1 MVDVKHQIS
10 ETERDKLGRLGQR
23 INFFSFEVQ
32 KLFHER
38 IMEESES
45 SAAAIIVKTPS
56 SGFDS
61 SFSPFCLAPLIDLR
75 LQENETDKTQF
86 ELMRKV
92 KKEINDFFKKNAS
105 T

>member
-1 MVDVKHQIS
+1 MADVKDLIS
-10 ETERDKLGRLGQR
+10 ETERDKLGLLGQR
-23 INFFSFEVQ
+23 IHFFRHNVQ
-32 KLFHER
+32 KLWHEQ

-45 SAAAIIVKTPS
+45 SAAVIMVTPPY

-61 SFSPFCLAPLIDLR
+61 SFSPFCLAPIIQLR

-105 T
+105 L